1 MNRDLSPR
9 ADAPPLTDLFLQFL
23 IIGAVSFGG
32 GIVAYE
38 RTLLV
43 ERKKWVDADAFMAA
57 LALSQTLPGLN
68 SVNLA
73 AIVGQRIAG
82 LAGAIACVIGLTL
95 PGAIVVLALG
105 ILYENGRD
113 DPLANLALA
122 AVAAAATGLIANTV
136 RQLGRSHFRK
146 PRSLALMAVT
156 FTLMSILKLPLLA
169 VLGIVFPVALWI
181 NRPRSAQ

>member
-1 MNRDLSPR
+1 MKDSALPAS
-9 ADAPPLTDLFLQFL
+9 APPRLSDLFIQFL
-23 IIGAVSFGG
+23 IIGAISFGG

-43 ERKKWVDADAFMAA
+43 DQKKWVDADAFMAA

-73 AIVGQRIAG
+73 AIIGQR
-82 LAGAIACVIGLTL
+82 LAGL
-95 PGAIVVLALG
+95 PGAIAAVTGLILPGAVLVLILG
-105 ILYENGRD
+105 ILYENSHD

-122 AVAAAATGLIANTV
+122 AVAAAATGLIANTI
-136 RQLGRSHFRK
+136 RQLGKKHFRA
-146 PRSLALMAVT
+146 PLSLALMAAT

-169 VLGIVFPVALWI
+169 VLAIVFPVALWLY
-181 NRPRSAQ
+181 RPKAHA